1 MGCLCSKIGVCFLCD
16 YALTKPWGSLHFWYV
31 GKPSMKVVCMFLI
44 LKISRQ
50 CKKKLMKNPILRPNG
65 KNPNP
70 HPNRFTKV

>member
-1 MGCLCSKIGVCFLCD
+1 
-16 YALTKPWGSLHFWYV
+16 
-31 GKPSMKVVCMFLI
+31 